1 MIIQVARHLY
11 DLRERVVFLGGC
23 ATALLVTDPGVPEVR
38 VTKDVDVI
46 VEITSRLEYYRLE
59 KELQD
64 RGFLKDLEEDSPV
77 CRWLIEGI
85 KVDVMP
91 TQEDILGF
99 SNRWY
104 LPAIYHA
111 EKLDLEEGL
120 SIRLVTPPYFLAT
133 KIEAFLGRGQGDYL
147 ASHDLED
154 ILIVLDG
161 RPEIITEI
169 KNSPLD
175 LIRFL
180 STAFKQLLGNKDFRE
195 ALPGHLLPDK
205 ASQARIPRLIKCL
218 QEIAEINS

>member
-1 MIIQVARHLY
+1 
-11 DLRERVVFLGGC
+11 
-23 ATALLVTDPGVPEVR
+23 
-38 VTKDVDVI
+38 
-46 VEITSRLEYYRLE
+46 LEYYRLE